1 MTRFV
6 LYRFHC
12 ANYFIERWLKP
23 MQTRKMDE
31 AKIAGALKGMEK
43 CLGEIETVWLANGE
57 KQFLAGDSISV
68 RIFCDG
74 LVLC

>member
-1 MTRFV
+1 
-6 LYRFHC
+6 
-12 ANYFIERWLKP
+12 

-31 AKIAGALKGMEK
+31 AKMSGALKGMEK

-68 RIFCDG
+68 TFG
-74 LVLC
+74 LVSRLFYVD

>member
-1 MTRFV
+1 
-6 LYRFHC
+6 
-12 ANYFIERWLKP
+12 

-31 AKIAGALKGMEK
+31 KKVEGALKGMER

-68 RIFCDG
+68 RRQHVEMSETLCWFWFGLQIFM
-74 LVLC
+74 LIIK